1 MLHNNYLLSYIKL
14 LISIGKVKNNL
25 HPFMIS
31 RFFTP
36 NLVIK
41 CNEVEE
47 VGGTI
52 ISATAV
58 MSNSGNYPRG
68 NGCMTER

>member
-1 MLHNNYLLSYIKL
+1 MEL
-14 LISIGKVKNNL
+14 LISFGKVKNNL

-31 RFFTP
+31 EFVRL

-41 CNEVEE
+41 CNEVVE

-58 MSNSGNYPRG
+58 KSNSGNYP
-68 NGCMTER
+68 

>member
-1 MLHNNYLLSYIKL
+1 MKL

-31 RFFTP
+31 EFFTL

-58 MSNSGNYPRG
+58 MSNSGNYP
-68 NGCMTER
+68 